1 MASITGVGQDCASQ
15 ACGVIEPKADNPI
28 GRAERHVPRW
38 LRVGHFHNDA
48 LRARFGL

>member
-1 MASITGVGQDCASQ
+1 LSQ
-15 ACGVIEPKADNPI
+15 KKADNPI